1 MKIPPE
7 AINISLMCE
16 LSWKKRARERK
27 LKACVDTDGVSP
39 AHALLPRLSG
49 TLVGGGSRRGILL
62 GFPFAAITA
71 ESLRNTGKKE
81 SRMLQAAL
89 AALPPVPLFSYHSEP
104 QKFMLTQDLCS
115 LE

>member
-1 MKIPPE
+1 MKLPPE

-27 LKACVDTDGVSP
+27 LKACMDTDGVSP

-71 ESLRNTGKKE
+71 ESLCNAGKE

-89 AALPPVPLFSYHSEP
+89 AALPPVPLFSYHSEL